1 VRDGWEDLGALV
13 ASVLHR
19 LGDVVRVD
27 VAGVAVGEFLLLRTA
42 AC

>member
-1 VRDGWEDLGALV
+1 VRDGWEYLAAPV

-27 VAGVAVGEFLLLRTA
+27 VTGVAVGEFLLLRTE

>member
-1 VRDGWEDLGALV
+1 MREGWEDLAALV

-19 LGDVVRVD
+19 LGGVVRVD
-27 VAGVAVGEFLLLRTA
+27 VAGVAVREFLLLRTE